1 MHTRQSIILGFL
13 CKYGFDQV
21 ALLWELHLSLRGLIV
36 YFVRRFN
43 IIAEALYGSEFHWQH
58 TIGMAVL
65 QGGRR
70 TVP

>member
-1 MHTRQSIILGFL
+1 M
-13 CKYGFDQV
+13 